1 MTVCIVWIP
10 VDSVSVMTWSDM
22 IMSQHKCLQNEAKSG
37 KYHAFRDLDEW
48 WEAVH
53 LLYVIFMHN
62 TNKIFL
68 TRSDQKSSSAP
79 LTNISQ

>member
-1 MTVCIVWIP
+1 
-10 VDSVSVMTWSDM
+10 
-22 IMSQHKCLQNEAKSG
+22 MSQHKCLQNEAKSG

-53 LLYVIFMHN
+53 LLYVIFMQN
-62 TNKIFL
+62 TKKIFL

-79 LTNISQ
+79 LTCLFLNCDTKDYTLDISKL